1 MITFI
6 LAVVAA
12 LITIGCAV
20 AAARIKPDSY
30 SSATQMNNARDT
42 RRGYVLVTIV
52 GFAATLGLGGWS
64 MIYPQSVGQASVI
77 VNMSGTIAQANDKPG
92 LGFKAP
98 WQSRSTWDLFS
109 RPVNYAGKKDA
120 PPSYTNGEV
129 QGQQVT
135 SSVRGGAQVDFDFSA
150 VYSVSGP
157 SVKELYEKYR
167 SQERFA
173 AQVVEPSILSVV
185 RAVPPI
191 YSPVEFRGDKRGE
204 AQDVMLTRLNERL
217 EPYGVKVTMVNL
229 QNISFSEDVE
239 ASIKQVEVA
248 QQNEA
253 KAQAELRAK
262 EVSAKAQIV
271 EAEAKA
277 QATVEMARGQ
287 AEANRMLAESLT
299 EPLLRNAW
307 IEAIKESGNAIVV
320 PDGST
325 PFVQVPTPTE

>member
-1 MITFI
+1 M
-6 LAVVAA
+6 
-12 LITIGCAV
+12 
-20 AAARIKPDSY
+20 
-30 SSATQMNNARDT
+30 
-42 RRGYVLVTIV
+42 
-52 GFAATLGLGGWS
+52 
-64 MIYPQSVGQASVI
+64 
-77 VNMSGTIAQANDKPG
+77 
-92 LGFKAP
+92 
-98 WQSRSTWDLFS
+98 
-109 RPVNYAGKKDA
+109 KDA

>member
-1 MITFI
+1 M
-6 LAVVAA
+6 
-12 LITIGCAV
+12 
-20 AAARIKPDSY
+20 
-30 SSATQMNNARDT
+30 
-42 RRGYVLVTIV
+42 
-52 GFAATLGLGGWS
+52 
-64 MIYPQSVGQASVI
+64 
-77 VNMSGTIAQANDKPG
+77 
-92 LGFKAP
+92 
-98 WQSRSTWDLFS
+98 
-109 RPVNYAGKKDA
+109 KDV

-253 KAQAELRAK
+253 KAQA
-262 EVSAKAQIV
+262 
-271 EAEAKA
+271 
-277 QATVEMARGQ
+277 TVEMARGQ
-287 AEANRMLAESLT
+287 AEANRILAESLT

>member
-1 MITFI
+1 
-6 LAVVAA
+6 
-12 LITIGCAV
+12 
-20 AAARIKPDSY
+20 
-30 SSATQMNNARDT
+30 
-42 RRGYVLVTIV
+42 
-52 GFAATLGLGGWS
+52 
-64 MIYPQSVGQASVI
+64 
-77 VNMSGTIAQANDKPG
+77 MSGAMG
-92 LGFKAP
+92 SH
-98 WQSRSTWDLFS
+98 QSTRAMSTTWLTPLD
-109 RPVNYAGKKDA
+109 
-120 PPSYTNGEV
+120 
-129 QGQQVT
+129 
-135 SSVRGGAQVDFDFSA
+135 
-150 VYSVSGP
+150 
-157 SVKELYEKYR
+157 
-167 SQERFA
+167 
-173 AQVVEPSILSVV
+173 LSVV

-287 AEANRMLAESLT
+287 AEANRILAESLT

>member
-1 MITFI
+1 M
-6 LAVVAA
+6 
-12 LITIGCAV
+12 
-20 AAARIKPDSY
+20 
-30 SSATQMNNARDT
+30 
-42 RRGYVLVTIV
+42 
-52 GFAATLGLGGWS
+52 
-64 MIYPQSVGQASVI
+64 
-77 VNMSGTIAQANDKPG
+77 
-92 LGFKAP
+92 
-98 WQSRSTWDLFS
+98 
-109 RPVNYAGKKDA
+109 
-120 PPSYTNGEV
+120 
-129 QGQQVT
+129 
-135 SSVRGGAQVDFDFSA
+135 
-150 VYSVSGP
+150 SGP

-253 KAQAELRAK
+253 KAQA
-262 EVSAKAQIV
+262 
-271 EAEAKA
+271 
-277 QATVEMARGQ
+277 TVEMARGQ
-287 AEANRMLAESLT
+287 AEANRILAESLT

>member
-1 MITFI
+1 
-6 LAVVAA
+6 
-12 LITIGCAV
+12 
-20 AAARIKPDSY
+20 
-30 SSATQMNNARDT
+30 
-42 RRGYVLVTIV
+42 
-52 GFAATLGLGGWS
+52 
-64 MIYPQSVGQASVI
+64 
-77 VNMSGTIAQANDKPG
+77 MSGTIAQANDKPG

-109 RPVNYAGKKDA
+109 RPVTYAGKKDA

-253 KAQAELRAK
+253 KAQA
-262 EVSAKAQIV
+262 
-271 EAEAKA
+271 
-277 QATVEMARGQ
+277 TVEMARGQ

>member
-1 MITFI
+1 M
-6 LAVVAA
+6 
-12 LITIGCAV
+12 
-20 AAARIKPDSY
+20 
-30 SSATQMNNARDT
+30 
-42 RRGYVLVTIV
+42 
-52 GFAATLGLGGWS
+52 
-64 MIYPQSVGQASVI
+64 
-77 VNMSGTIAQANDKPG
+77 
-92 LGFKAP
+92 
-98 WQSRSTWDLFS
+98 
-109 RPVNYAGKKDA
+109 KDA

-167 SQERFA
+167 SQERFT

-253 KAQAELRAK
+253 KAQA
-262 EVSAKAQIV
+262 
-271 EAEAKA
+271 
-277 QATVEMARGQ
+277 TVEMARGQ
-287 AEANRMLAESLT
+287 AEANRILAESLT

>member
-1 MITFI
+1 M
-6 LAVVAA
+6 
-12 LITIGCAV
+12 
-20 AAARIKPDSY
+20 
-30 SSATQMNNARDT
+30 
-42 RRGYVLVTIV
+42 
-52 GFAATLGLGGWS
+52 
-64 MIYPQSVGQASVI
+64 
-77 VNMSGTIAQANDKPG
+77 
-92 LGFKAP
+92 
-98 WQSRSTWDLFS
+98 
-109 RPVNYAGKKDA
+109 KDA

-253 KAQAELRAK
+253 KAQA
-262 EVSAKAQIV
+262 
-271 EAEAKA
+271 
-277 QATVEMARGQ
+277 TVEMARGQ
-287 AEANRMLAESLT
+287 AEANRILAESLT